1 MLSAHYI
8 TYIIFGIAA
17 LLFLILFNYFDKR
30 KKKQQILKDLKENW
44 GKVKTDF
51 INFDKASWYATY
63 VKHHTFHV
71 LSPQTM
77 ADIDFDQLFA
87 KIDRTSSKIG
97 QQFLYNKLAKPT
109 NNHEAL
115 KKIKDQ
121 SSFFTANQSIRE
133 KIQAELIKLNSND
146 SYAVVLL
153 LNDQLVEK
161 PSWFK
166 WLSID
171 LIILAIL
178 LILSIKISVC
188 LILALLLITFNATYL
203 NYWNKRH
210 LLIFTKSLS
219 QLNMLIEVSR
229 KLVKEK
235 LPFEVERIKNAIPVF
250 KKFQS
255 RIRILYLDF
264 SRNNQGDL
272 SQIPLYLF
280 EIIKAAF
287 LIEIFTFFKLIKL
300 IENSQEE
307 ILNLYQYVGGVDMAI
322 SVASLKASENTC
334 EPQFS
339 QAYKGV
345 EFKGIKHP
353 LIENC
358 IGNTLKLDGKS
369 ILITGSNMSGKSTFL
384 RTIAINSLLA
394 QTIYTCFAEEYK
406 APFFRLYTS
415 IRIDDNLF
423 QGKSY
428 FLEEVDVMSSLINA
442 VESKDQN
449 LFILDEV
456 FKGTNTVERIA
467 AAKAILS
474 HLNRKQN
481 LTFVATHDIEL
492 SNLLEEEYALYH
504 FTETIANDELIF
516 DHKLKKGPL
525 KTKNAIK
532 ILEMSN
538 YPKEILLEAFRISK
552 NLSTKDRLHT

>member
-1 MLSAHYI
+1 MNYI
-8 TYIIFGIAA
+8 LFGIAA
-17 LLFLILFNYFDKR
+17 LLFLMLFAFFDAR
-30 KKKQQILKDLKENW
+30 KKKKQILKDLKDNW
-44 GKVKTDF
+44 GKEKTEV

-63 VKHHTFHV
+63 VKDQAFHV
-71 LSPQTM
+71 LSHQTM

-109 NNHEAL
+109 NNLDEL
-115 KKIKDQ
+115 KNLKDQ
-121 SSFFTANQSIRE
+121 ANFFTAHQAIRE
-133 KIQAELIKLNSND
+133 KIQSELVKLNSNE

-153 LNDQLVEK
+153 LNDKLLEK

-171 LIILAIL
+171 LLILTAL
-178 LILSIKISVC
+178 LILSIKVSVC

-203 NYWNKRH
+203 NYWNKKH

-219 QLNMLIEVSR
+219 QLNILIEVSR

-235 LPFEVERIKNAIPVF
+235 IPFEAEKIKNAIPIF

-255 RIRILYLDF
+255 SIGILYQDF
-264 SRNNQGDL
+264 SQSNQGDL
-272 SQIPLYLF
+272 SQIPLYIF
-280 EIIKAAF
+280 EIIKAIF

-300 IENSQEE
+300 IENNQPD
-307 ILNLYQYVGGVDMAI
+307 ILNLYQYVGSIDTAI
-322 SVASLKASENTC
+322 SVASLHESEQIC
-334 EPQFS
+334 EPQFT
-339 QAYKGV
+339 QPHKGV

-358 IGNTLKLDGKS
+358 IDNEVKLEQKS
-369 ILITGSNMSGKSTFL
+369 MLITGSNMSGKSTFL
-384 RTIAINSLLA
+384 RTIAINSVLA
-394 QTIYTCFAEEYK
+394 QTIYSCFAAEYK
-406 APFFRLYTS
+406 APFFKLYTS

-428 FLEEVDVMSSLINA
+428 FLEEVDVMSSLIHA
-442 VESKDQN
+442 VESPDQN
-449 LFILDEV
+449 LFVLDEV

-492 SNLLEEEYALYH
+492 SNMLEEEYGLYH
-504 FTETIANDELIF
+504 FTETITDNKLIF
-516 DHKLKKGPL
+516 DHKLKEGPL

-532 ILEMSN
+532 ILEMSH
-538 YPKEILLEAFRISK
+538 YPKEIIDEALKISK
-552 NLSTKDRLHT
+552 DLSS